1 MISLKLS
8 NLQKKKSR
16 FLIAT
21 AILLILLIGI
31 LLIAFSINNKGT
43 LTFLIAIKPNE
54 NLLAYLSIG
63 IVAIACIIVGISLN
77 LSGEAAQSITR
88 NQLASPFTL
97 GLTSSITLSYIFL
110 SLPTT
115 NFSIY
120 YVALISI
127 FLLFFIN
134 ILPIY
139 LISNSKYKKQT
150 NSFIFYGL
158 SATVLVSSFI
168 DIFNRLRNPIDF
180 NIYGWLEVGAASI
193 TDDKLICGSI
203 FFILGLILFLSI
215 IKKIYLLENNYFKA
229 STMGVNA
236 PLINMLGLIAI
247 GLMSIGGSIAYAP
260 LTLVGFATPYL
271 TKRFIIKNY
280 DIRYSIIP
288 SSILSVI
295 VTELSFVISLYLKV
309 NLNIVM
315 VLVLSPIILWMIFER
330 PKRYAQFH

>member
-1 MISLKLS
+1 MTLLKLN
-8 NLQKKKSR
+8 NLQKKKFR

-21 AILLILLIGI
+21 IILLILLIAV
-31 LLIAFSINNKGT
+31 LIIVFSINTDGSLIF
-43 LTFLIAIKPNE
+43 LTAIKPNI
-54 NLLAYLSIG
+54 NSLAYLSIG
-63 IVAIACIIVGISLN
+63 IVAVACIIVGISLN

-110 SLPTT
+110 SLSSSG
-115 NFSIY
+115 FSIY
-120 YVALISI
+120 YVALIS
-127 FLLFFIN
+127 FVLLFFIN

-158 SATVLVSSFI
+158 SVTILISSFI

-180 NIYGWLEVGAASI
+180 NIYGWLEVGATSI
-193 TDDKLICGSI
+193 TDSKLICGSI

-215 IKKIYLLENNYFKA
+215 IKKVYLFENNYFKA
-229 STMGVNA
+229 STMGVNSS
-236 PLINMLGLIAI
+236 LINMIGLIAI

-260 LTLVGFATPYL
+260 LTLAGFVTPYL

-288 SSILSVI
+288 SSILSII
-295 VTELSFVISLYLKV
+295 VTEISFLISLYLKA

-315 VLVLSPIILWMIFER
+315 VIVLSPIILWMIFER
-330 PKRYAQFH
+330 PKRYA

>member
-1 MISLKLS
+1 MILLKLN
-8 NLQKKKSR
+8 NLQKKKFR
-16 FLIAT
+16 FSIT
-21 AILLILLIGI
+21 TTSLLILLIGV
-31 LLIAFSINNKGT
+31 LLIAFSINTDGT
-43 LTFLIAIKPNE
+43 LIFLIAIKPNV
-54 NLLAYLSIG
+54 NSLAYLSIG
-63 IVAIACIIVGISLN
+63 IIAVACIIVGISLN

-110 SLPTT
+110 SLS
-115 NFSIY
+115 NNGFSIY
-120 YVALISI
+120 YVALIS
-127 FLLFFIN
+127 FGLLFFIN

-139 LISNSKYKKQT
+139 LISNSKYKQQT

-158 SATVLVSSFI
+158 SVTVLISSFI

-180 NIYGWLEVGAASI
+180 NIYGWLEIGTASI
-193 TDDKLICGSI
+193 TDSKLICGSI

-215 IKKIYLLENNYFKA
+215 IKKVYLFENNYFKA
-229 STMGVNA
+229 STMGINSA
-236 PLINMLGLIAI
+236 LINMLGLIAI
-247 GLMSIGGSIAYAP
+247 GLMSIGGCIAYAP

-295 VTELSFVISLYLKV
+295 VTELSFIISLYLKV

-330 PKRYAQFH
+330 PKSYA

>member
-1 MISLKLS
+1 MILLKIS
-8 NLQKKKSR
+8 NLQKKKFR
-16 FLIAT
+16 FLIT
-21 AILLILLIGI
+21 TTILLIVLIGV
-31 LLIAFSINNKGT
+31 LLIAFSINTDGT
-43 LTFLIAIKPNE
+43 LSFLIAIKPNV
-54 NLLAYLSIG
+54 NSLAYLSIG
-63 IVAIACIIVGISLN
+63 IIVVACIIVGASLN
-77 LSGEAAQSITR
+77 LSGEVAQSITR

-110 SLPTT
+110 SLS
-115 NFSIY
+115 NNSFSIY
-120 YVALISI
+120 YVALIS
-127 FLLFFIN
+127 FVLLFFIN

-139 LISNSKYKKQT
+139 LISNSKYKQQT

-158 SATVLVSSFI
+158 SVTVLISSFI

-180 NIYGWLEVGAASI
+180 NIYGWLEVGTTSM
-193 TDDKLICGSI
+193 TNSKLICGSI

-215 IKKIYLLENNYFKA
+215 IKKIYLFENNYFKA
-229 STMGVNA
+229 STMGINSS
-236 PLINMLGLIAI
+236 LINMLGLIAI

-288 SSILSVI
+288 SSVLSII
-295 VTELSFVISLYLKV
+295 VTELSFIISLYLKV
-309 NLNIVM
+309 DLNIVM

-330 PKRYAQFH
+330 PKSYA

>member
-1 MISLKLS
+1 MTLLKLN
-8 NLQKKKSR
+8 NLQKKKFR

-21 AILLILLIGI
+21 IILLILLIAVLMI
-31 LLIAFSINNKGT
+31 VFSINTDGSLIF
-43 LTFLIAIKPNE
+43 LTAIKPNI
-54 NLLAYLSIG
+54 NSLAYLSIG
-63 IVAIACIIVGISLN
+63 IVAVACIIVGISLN

-110 SLPTT
+110 SLSSSG
-115 NFSIY
+115 FSIY
-120 YVALISI
+120 YVALIS
-127 FLLFFIN
+127 FVLLFFIN

-158 SATVLVSSFI
+158 SVTILISSFI

-180 NIYGWLEVGAASI
+180 NIYGWLEVGATSI
-193 TDDKLICGSI
+193 TDSKLICGSI

-215 IKKIYLLENNYFKA
+215 IKKVYLFENNYFKA
-229 STMGVNA
+229 STMGVNSS
-236 PLINMLGLIAI
+236 LINMIGLIAI

-260 LTLVGFATPYL
+260 LTLAGFVTPYL

-288 SSILSVI
+288 SSIFSII
-295 VTELSFVISLYLKV
+295 VTELSFLISLYLKA

-315 VLVLSPIILWMIFER
+315 VIVLSPIILWMIFER
-330 PKRYAQFH
+330 PKRYA

>member
-1 MISLKLS
+1 MTLLKLN
-8 NLQKKKSR
+8 NLQKKKFR

-21 AILLILLIGI
+21 IILLILLIAVLMI
-31 LLIAFSINNKGT
+31 VFSINTDGSLIF
-43 LTFLIAIKPNE
+43 LTAIKPNI
-54 NLLAYLSIG
+54 NSLAYLSIG
-63 IVAIACIIVGISLN
+63 IVAVACIIVGISLN

-110 SLPTT
+110 SLSSSG
-115 NFSIY
+115 FSIY
-120 YVALISI
+120 YVALIS
-127 FLLFFIN
+127 FVLLFFIN

-158 SATVLVSSFI
+158 SVTILISSFI

-180 NIYGWLEVGAASI
+180 NIYGWLEVGATSI
-193 TDDKLICGSI
+193 TDSKLICGSI

-215 IKKIYLLENNYFKA
+215 IKKVYLFENNYFKA
-229 STMGVNA
+229 STMGVNSS
-236 PLINMLGLIAI
+236 LINMIGLIAI

-260 LTLVGFATPYL
+260 LTLAGFVTPYL

-288 SSILSVI
+288 SSILSII
-295 VTELSFVISLYLKV
+295 VTEISFLISLYLKA

-315 VLVLSPIILWMIFER
+315 VIVLSPIILWMIFEI
-330 PKRYAQFH
+330 PKRYA

>member
-1 MISLKLS
+1 MTLLKLN
-8 NLQKKKSR
+8 NLQKKKFR

-21 AILLILLIGI
+21 IILLILLIAVLMI
-31 LLIAFSINNKGT
+31 VFSINTDGSLIF
-43 LTFLIAIKPNE
+43 LTAIKPNI
-54 NLLAYLSIG
+54 NSLAYLSIG
-63 IVAIACIIVGISLN
+63 IVAVACIIVGISLN

-110 SLPTT
+110 SLSSSG
-115 NFSIY
+115 FSIY
-120 YVALISI
+120 YVALIS
-127 FLLFFIN
+127 FVLLFFIN

-158 SATVLVSSFI
+158 SVTILISSFI

-180 NIYGWLEVGAASI
+180 NIYGWLEVGATSI
-193 TDDKLICGSI
+193 TDSKLICGSI

-215 IKKIYLLENNYFKA
+215 IKKVYLFENNYFKA
-229 STMGVNA
+229 STMGVNSS
-236 PLINMLGLIAI
+236 LINMIGLIAI

-260 LTLVGFATPYL
+260 LTLAGFVTPYL

-288 SSILSVI
+288 SSILSII
-295 VTELSFVISLYLKV
+295 VTEISFLISLYLKA

-315 VLVLSPIILWMIFER
+315 VIVLSPIILWMIFER
-330 PKRYAQFH
+330 PKRYA